1 MSDDPTVFDPASVV
15 FIFVCT
21 TLVFFMT
28 PGLAYFYGGLVRA
41 RNMNLMLMQNLFC
54 CGWLYIVWWVVGF
67 SISFGKTMGGYF
79 GNPADFFYSMDVP
92 IHTPIMRDGA
102 PFFGLGLPGIL
113 FQLYFGMFA
122 IITPPLIVGAI
133 ADRMKFKPYMAFV
146 TLWSLLV
153 YCPACHW
160 IWGYGFLAKMGVW
173 DWAGGYVVHTTAG
186 FSALAGALLLGKRT
200 VPQGAAELD
209 TTPHHIPFVALGTA
223 ILWFGWFGFNGGS
236 ALAANDL
243 AMLSAANSQI
253 SACVM
258 SVGWVGLD
266 VLRGGKPSMVSF
278 CVGAVAGLVV
288 ITPLCGYVSVHT
300 AFVAAFVGLFMCY
313 NAVLALNKAG
323 IDDALDVF
331 GVHGVGGFTGC
342 CLIGLLA
349 DDPECLGKHPPKTCA
364 SPGLVAKGTHQFLLQ
379 LGAAVF
385 VAVYAFAVTWV
396 IIVVLRVVMQ
406 VTPQDQDNLDDE
418 EHGEAAYYAS
428 STYTKLQASS

>member
-1 MSDDPTVFDPASVV
+1 M
-15 FIFVCT
+15 
-21 TLVFFMT
+21 
-28 PGLAYFYGGLVRA
+28 
-41 RNMNLMLMQNLFC
+41 FC
-54 CGWLYIVWWVVGF
+54 CGWLYILWWTVGF
-67 SISFGKTMGGYF
+67 SLAFGTTVGGYF
-79 GNPADFFYSMDVP
+79 GTPTEFLFSKDVP

-122 IITPPLIVGAI
+122 VITPPLIVGAI
-133 ADRMKFKPYMAFV
+133 ADRIKFKPYLIFV
-146 TLWSLLV
+146 ALWSLLV
-153 YCPACHW
+153 FCPACHW
-160 IWGYGFLAKMGVW
+160 IWGYGFLAQMGVW

-236 ALAANDL
+236 SLAANDL
-243 AMLSAANSQI
+243 GMLAAANSQI

-349 DDPECLGKHPPKTCA
+349 DEPACLGKHPPKTCA
-364 SPGLVAKGTHQFLLQ
+364 SPGLVARGTHQFLLQ

-385 VAVYAFAVTWV
+385 VAVYSFIVTF
-396 IIVVLRVVMQ
+396 IIGRVLSMLFQ
-406 VTPQDQDNLDDE
+406 IKPDNQDNIDDE
-418 EHGEAAYYAS
+418 EHGEQAYYMGTEYS
-428 STYTKLQASS
+428 KIGQ